1 MTAQVQVIH
10 PDDHVWTLTRRFA
23 PWKRVVQPMNIA
35 SGEYDRYR
43 AVRTDP
49 RRTPSEWRQERREQ
63 RKAKDREIRGWEW
76 LYLAPLL
83 LVAGRAGQV
92 LEAVVAGLQLLVWLV
107 LVPFALLEMLAQLLC
122 GLVLGA
128 LRLTG
133 AARSRLDV
141 VCRVPGDRI
150 VSLTVL
156 TVRGSG
162 AAGQLATALSGH
174 LWQAQRPFDP
184 YQDPVVVALLARAG
198 THVVRHDSVWQTV
211 SSPSVPAS

>member
-83 LVAGRAGQV
+83 LVAGLAGQV

-162 AAGQLATALSGH
+162 ATGQLAKALSGH

-184 YQDPVVVALLARAG
+184 YRDPVVVALLARAG